1 MNASEVIK
9 VTVLCQYDK
18 LELCWDQHCSAISVD
33 KVFLVNGQS
42 EKITKLYDP
51 ISKLLPPTEQEISF
65 IECSLLQ
72 GVSSCIF
79 VSNWWFVFL
88 RELDK
93 PEKHSLVSSEF
104 FV

>member
-1 MNASEVIK
+1 MNASERIK

-42 EKITKLYDP
+42 EKITKLYYP

-72 GVSSCIF
+72 GVSSWIYIRFQLVVCI
-79 VSNWWFVFL
+79 S
-88 RELDK
+88 RRTG
-93 PEKHSLVSSEF
+93 
-104 FV
+104 